1 MLDRSPFI
9 SSAEEVTAVLMQ
21 ADKIMATIQAKCI
34 KLI

>member
-1 MLDRSPFI
+1 MLNTSPFV

-21 ADKIMATIQAKCI
+21 VDKIMATIQAKCI